1 MQIFATA
8 LAGLQSAENRLDQTA
23 TRLSHAADP
32 GDAGDLPTDT
42 VDLMV
47 AKQEHAT
54 NCTSIKVADQMW
66 QHTIDLIALENA
78 IKSGAGLSGRQNL

>member
-32 GDAGDLPTDT
+32 GDLPTDM
-42 VDLMV
+42 VDLML
-47 AKQEHAT
+47 AQQEHAA
-54 NCTSIKVADQMW
+54 NSKSIEVADQTW
-66 QHTIDLIALENA
+66 QHTIDLIA
-78 IKSGAGLSGRQNL
+78 